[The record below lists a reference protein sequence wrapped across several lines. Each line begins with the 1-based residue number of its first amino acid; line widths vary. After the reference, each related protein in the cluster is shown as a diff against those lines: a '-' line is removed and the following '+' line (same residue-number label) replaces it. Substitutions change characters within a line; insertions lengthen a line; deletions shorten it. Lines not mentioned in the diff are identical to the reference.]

1 MKRVVKLT
9 EQDLYRIVKRV
20 IKEQAATAPQTQAA
34 KKTPT
39 GTPQDRPKVNL
50 EVVNTLP
57 EAIKKRV
64 MYSIANSEKTKREPS
79 SVFINSSVIK
89 GSNIKLY
96 ASPRTSLM
104 NQYFR
109 TETPG
114 VKSMDFSFQKKD
126 EKDTEYSV
134 SPVQQFIDYITAGD
148 HDFKMYSDT
157 DVINAMKPSERLRF
171 RIENTKF
178 YLKPAFGSGAGGFYL
193 WYGDNAGSSKPFLV

>member
-89 GSNIKLY
+89 GSNINLF
-96 ASPRTSLM
+96 AIPDNALM
-104 NQYFR
+104 NNHFK
-109 TETPG
+109 TDTPG
-114 VKSMDFSFQKKD
+114 IKRMEWGGIADK
-126 EKDTEYSV
+126 
-134 SPVQQFIDYITAGD
+134 PVQKFIDYITAGD

-157 DVINAMKPSERLRF
+157 DVINAMRTSQSLLFK
-171 RIENTKF
+171 IENTKF